1 MNKKQLALT
10 IILFFFGI
18 LTTTQYRSHVSSYS
32 DLENQ
37 EQEYLATMA
46 RELTTKK
53 RLIDS
58 EITELERSLYELE
71 NSNSS
76 SKVIVENLSA
86 EINNLRKINSTVPVK
101 GPGIILT
108 IDNSSPVIYTDL
120 VKIINELWNSG
131 AEAISVNDIRV
142 TSRTYFYQSD
152 ETYQMTINTNL
163 LDPPYSVK
171 ALGNPQVLKTG
182 IELPGGIIDNLKLF
196 GIYPEI
202 KTIPEI
208 SLPGADSIP
217 SYSYA
222 KEIN

>member
-18 LTTTQYRSHVSSYS
+18 LVTTQYRSHVSSYS

-37 EQEYLATMA
+37 EQEYLATTA
-46 RELTTKK
+46 RELTAKK

-58 EITELERSLYELE
+58 EITELERRLYELE

-86 EINNLRKINSTVPVK
+86 EINNLRKINSTGPVK

-120 VKIINELWNSG
+120 VKIINELRNSG

-208 SLPGADSIP
+208 SLPGTDSIP